1 MFPFL
6 FEGPP
11 RAPEIF
17 GLAGSCK
24 KAYVRSERR
33 CFRFQGKIAANTMTD
48 FGRLNAGYAE
58 QFQNKVS
65 LDLYER
71 AIISYLGII

>member
-11 RAPEIF
+11 RTPEIF
-17 GLAGSCK
+17 GLAGFCK

-33 CFRFQGKIAANTMTD
+33 CFRFQGKIAANIIT
-48 FGRLNAGYAE
+48 FFQRLNAGYAE

-65 LDLYER
+65 LDLYQ
-71 AIISYLGII
+71 

>member
-17 GLAGSCK
+17 GVAGFAK
-24 KAYVRSERR
+24 KPMCALNAAASGFMER
-33 CFRFQGKIAANTMTD
+33 IAANIITD
-48 FGRLNAGYAE
+48 FRRLNAGYAE

-65 LDLYER
+65 LDLYE
-71 AIISYLGII
+71 